1 MAPAKSMRMERRIL
15 ELKAAAASVF
25 SNLKIDLLGTG
36 HSFDIMLV
44 MVLIRVEC
52 GTARGLF
59 VRFGEF
65 LDSPLLFEEDVTVD
79 VVSDFD

>member
-15 ELKAAAASVF
+15 ELKAAAASIF
-25 SNLKIDLLGTG
+25 SNLKMDFLGTG

-52 GTARGLF
+52 GAERGIF
-59 VRFGEF
+59 DCSGEIV
-65 LDSPLLFEEDVTVD
+65 DSPVLFEEDVFVD
-79 VVSDFD
+79 VILDFN